1 MMEKKFGK
9 EMMEKWYLRGCG
21 EGERREGGR
30 RNRSDGRADRGRRET
45 GNIERKGGGD
55 LRKRLKRKMMHVNVA
70 RRCRCQSER

>member
-45 GNIERKGGGD
+45 GNIERKGGG
-55 LRKRLKRKMMHVNVA
+55 LKETTETKNDA
-70 RRCRCQSER
+70 RERCKEV